1 MERMDHVQLQEEI
14 KDWLFKVRDKERIR
28 PFMEELTAFWE
39 ECPDLRFMQF
49 VQFLYSQAER
59 DPFSYEE
66 EDTLALLKRLTLKT
80 QGESD

>member
-28 PFMEELTAFWE
+28 PFMEELTAVWE
-39 ECPDLRFMQF
+39 EYPDLRFMQF
-49 VQFLYSQAER
+49 VEFLYSQAER

-66 EDTLALLKRLTLKT
+66 EDTLALLECLTLKT
-80 QGESD
+80 HEESD